1 METGNDAQWRTASYS
16 GTSGGNCAE
25 VGQSAGRVLVR
36 DTKNRD
42 GAVLSVPAQAW
53 RGFVAQT
60 KDAR

>member
-1 METGNDAQWRTASYS
+1 
-16 GTSGGNCAE
+16 
-25 VGQSAGRVLVR
+25 VLVR

-53 RGFVAQT
+53 RGFLAQT